1 MNGNYLIP
9 ANTSRGKLIFGLFRE
24 IDLIIFLSGVGVTFL
39 LLMILPLEDTTMAI
53 IAVAPALMCSL
64 LVAPIPNYH
73 NVMTVIIEC
82 YQFFTSQQKYV
93 WKGWCFMYESKDD
106 RQDNSRLDQGPTRN
120 Q

>member
-1 MNGNYLIP
+1 MM
-9 ANTSRGKLIFGLFRE
+9 
-24 IDLIIFLSGVGVTFL
+24 FLPMEKFAFA
-39 LLMILPLEDTTMAI
+39 ILAI
-53 IAVAPALMCSL
+53 TPGSISAL
-64 LVAPIPNYH
+64 LVFPIPNYH

-93 WKGWCFMYESKDD
+93 WKGWCFMYESKND